1 MRIDVRL
8 GWHRFGQLCMGGRHA
23 AMKTEQE
30 FIVDGRT
37 AFTIYKTVDKISNRK

>member
-1 MRIDVRL
+1 MCALDGIASDSFA
-8 GWHRFGQLCMGGRHA
+8 WGGRHA